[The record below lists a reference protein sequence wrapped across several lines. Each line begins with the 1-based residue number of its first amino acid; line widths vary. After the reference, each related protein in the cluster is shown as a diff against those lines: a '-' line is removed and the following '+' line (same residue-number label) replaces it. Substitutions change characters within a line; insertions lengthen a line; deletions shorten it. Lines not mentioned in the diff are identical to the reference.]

1 MLHSVKQQETSNCS
15 FQHLLHKSVLVTRY
29 MRKYFTENFSMIMV
43 ADQGIIRN
51 RKVLNNI
58 TKIVIGIRIT
68 TICEVTGDD
77 AQFCI

>member
-1 MLHSVKQQETSNCS
+1 MSPMLHSVQQQETSNCS

-43 ADQGIIRN
+43 ADQRIIRN

-58 TKIVIGIRIT
+58 SKIVIGIQ
-68 TICEVTGDD
+68 DHHD
-77 AQFCI
+77 L